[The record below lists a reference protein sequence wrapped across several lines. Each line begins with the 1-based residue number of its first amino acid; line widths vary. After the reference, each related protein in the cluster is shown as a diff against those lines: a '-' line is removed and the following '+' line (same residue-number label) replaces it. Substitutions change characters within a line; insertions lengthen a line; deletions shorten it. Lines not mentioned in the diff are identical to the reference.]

1 MNSPVIQ
8 AFLALRMSQRLAVA
22 QRLNVCMSQGDHEAG
37 DKYAIRI
44 LQAIEKNGL
53 MRELE
58 SELREFE

>member
-8 AFLALRMSQRLAVA
+8 AFLALRVSQRATVA
-22 QRLNVCMSQGDHEAG
+22 QRLNVGVSQGDHESCE
-37 DKYAIRI
+37 KYAIRL

-58 SELREFE
+58 AELREFQ